1 MTAVAA
7 PFGLRPSMQ
16 GSGGVLRPIRRSIDP
31 ANTTPIYKGTPVQIN
46 AADGFVAL
54 ATAGTPSGATNQVDG
69 VFIGCEYTDSTGKY
83 NVSPFWPGV
92 TGATNIVAWVIE
104 DQQAIFE
111 VQSAGSIPLS
121 AIGNGLNLSASPGT
135 GSTLTG
141 VSTATVTATP
151 VSAALA
157 QFVVVDAAVSED
169 NAFGD
174 AFTIVRVKLAATKF
188 AANITVQ

>member
-1 MTAVAA
+1 MTATAA
-7 PFGLRPSMQ
+7 PFGLRPAMQ
-16 GSGGVLRPIRRSIDP
+16 GSGGVLRPIRRAIDP
-31 ANTTPIYKGTPVQIN
+31 TNTTAIYKGTPVQIN
-46 AADGFVAL
+46 AADGYVAL

-69 VFIGCEYTDSTGKY
+69 IFVGCEYYDSTGKY
-83 NVSPFWPGV
+83 NVSPFWPG
-92 TGATNIVAWVIE
+92 TSGCTNIVAWVIE

-111 VQSAGSIPLS
+111 VQSAGSVAQS

-151 VSAALA
+151 ISAALA
-157 QFVVVDAAVSED
+157 QFVVVDVAQSED
-169 NAFGD
+169 NTWGD
-174 AFTIVRVKLAATKF
+174 AYTIVRVKLAATKF

>member
-1 MTAVAA
+1 MTAFAA
-7 PFGLRPSMQ
+7 PFGLRPAMQ
-16 GSGGVLRPIRRSIDP
+16 GSGGILRPIRRSIDP

-46 AADGFVAL
+46 TSDGNISL
-54 ATAGTPSGATNQVDG
+54 ATAGTPSAATNQVDG
-69 VFIGCEYTDSTGKY
+69 IFVGCEYFDNTGKY

-92 TGATNIVAWVIE
+92 TGATGIVAWVIE

-111 VQSAGSIPLS
+111 VQSAGSIPRS

-135 GSTLTG
+135 GSTQTG
-141 VSTATVTATP
+141 QSTATVTATP
-151 VSAALA
+151 IAAALA

-169 NAFGD
+169 NDFGD